1 MIDTMAA
8 TLETIERIENVIP
21 RISDRRERE
30 RRGRPFPELK
40 EKPAEDAPGFSEE
53 KPGEDAPPLQAPAP
67 HLPRKEPDDEDR
79 RVDLVVRSRFLP
91 TGQDLPADDRAPVLH

>member
-40 EKPAEDAPGFSEE
+40 EKPAEDAP
-53 KPGEDAPPLQAPAP
+53 PLQAPAP
-67 HLPRKEPDDEDR
+67 HVPRKEPDDEDR